1 MILVILRR
9 MIQASKLK
17 AEVYAR
23 VAQDPSATIQALLVV
38 MSVCF
43 AATVGFGGWSQ
54 PSNFL
59 SIPLGLTL
67 WTIWSACAHLLGTR
81 WFGGS
86 GTFWAT
92 MRSTGFAFSPGVLWI
107 FARLP
112 GLGVVIVYASL
123 GLMLAAGVLAV
134 RNSLGLR
141 LSHGIAINTL
151 IGLLIIA
158 ILLSFNH

>member
-1 MILVILRR
+1 MLVILRK
-9 MIQASKLK
+9 MVQASKL
-17 AEVYAR
+17 EGEMYAR

-38 MSVCF
+38 ISVCF
-43 AATVGFGGWSQ
+43 AATVGLGGWNQ
-54 PSNFL
+54 PSSFL

-107 FARLP
+107 FAMLP
-112 GLGVVIVYASL
+112 RLGVVIVYASI

-134 RNSLGLR
+134 RNALGLR

-151 IGLLIIA
+151 TGLLIIV
-158 ILLSFNH
+158 ILLSLNRQ